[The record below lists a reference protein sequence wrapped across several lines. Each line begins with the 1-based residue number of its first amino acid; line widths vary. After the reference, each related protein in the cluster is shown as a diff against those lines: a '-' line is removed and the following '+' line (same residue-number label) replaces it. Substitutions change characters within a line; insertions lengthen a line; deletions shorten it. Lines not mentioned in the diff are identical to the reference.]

1 MEMIQEPDSISD
13 QEAEKMR
20 KKRELRNQLQK
31 SKRDNGDNKHRDFRA
46 M

>member
-1 MEMIQEPDSISD
+1 MELIQEPGSESD

-31 SKRDNGDNKHRDFRA
+31 SKRDNGDNKHGGFRGI
-46 M
+46 

>member
-1 MEMIQEPDSISD
+1 MEMTQETGSEFD
-13 QEAEKMR
+13 QEAEKLR

-31 SKRDNGDNKHRDFRA
+31 SKRENGQDKHGDFRA